1 MRSTATVP
9 LLKTPSLL
17 RTWLQLLR
25 APNLFTVPGDPVAG
39 YLISNAGFTDGS
51 LLLVAGASLCF
62 YGAGLLLNDL
72 VDLAED
78 KTDRPSRPLP
88 AGHASLPSVRRV
100 HWLLN
105 ILGILFLL
113 GTGSTR
119 AVLAGVA
126 TVAAVWSYNCLT
138 KKIPVLGS
146 LNMGLC
152 RTLSMLTGAL
162 AGPSPFSVPIAALMA
177 ATAGLYI
184 AAVTNLAR
192 FETKPSLA
200 FAPRFFPVLAL
211 LPGLA
216 LGVQN
221 ALYSPDKL
229 PSAIL
234 FGATLLGGL
243 SLLQRLVLRPNP
255 LPPLIGAHI
264 RLLLPFQAAACWFGA
279 SQSVGPA
286 FAVALVTLWPVSRMV
301 SRRFYAS

>member
-1 MRSTATVP
+1 MPSTATVP
-9 LLKTPSLL
+9 LLKAPSRL
-17 RTWLQLLR
+17 RTWLQLFR
-25 APNLFTVPGDPVAG
+25 APNLFTVPGDPIAG
-39 YLISNAGFTDGS
+39 YLISNAGFTDAS

-78 KTDRPSRPLP
+78 KADRPSRPLP
-88 AGHASLPSVRRV
+88 AGHASLQSVRRV

-105 ILGILFLL
+105 VVGILLL
-113 GTGSTR
+113 IGTGSTR
-119 AVLAGVA
+119 AVLAGFA
-126 TVAAVWSYNCLT
+126 TIAAVWSYNCLT
-138 KKIPVLGS
+138 KKVPVVGS

-162 AGPSPFSVPIAALMA
+162 AGPSPFSIPIAALMA
-177 ATAGLYI
+177 VTAGLYI

-192 FETKPSLA
+192 FETKPFLA
-200 FAPRFFPVLAL
+200 LAPRFFPVLAL

-229 PSAIL
+229 PSALL
-234 FGATLLGGL
+234 FGVTLLGGL
-243 SLLQRLVLRPNP
+243 NLLRRLLLRPNP

-286 FAVALVTLWPVSRMV
+286 FAVTLLTLWPVSRMV

>member
-1 MRSTATVP
+1 MPSTKPVP
-9 LLKTPSLL
+9 QLKQPGRL

-25 APNLFTVPGDPVAG
+25 APNLFTVPGDPIAG
-39 YLISNAGFTDGS
+39 YLISNAGFTDAS
-51 LLLVAGASLCF
+51 LVFVAGASLCF

-72 VDLAED
+72 VDLEED
-78 KTDRPSRPLP
+78 KAERPNRPLP
-88 AGHASLPSVRRV
+88 AGHASLSAVRRTL
-100 HWLLN
+100 WALN
-105 ILGILFLL
+105 ILGILCLIA
-113 GTGSTR
+113 TGSKR
-119 AVLAGVA
+119 AVIAGVL
-126 TVAAVWSYNCLT
+126 TVAAVWSYNCIT
-138 KKIPVLGS
+138 KKIPFLGS

-177 ATAGLYI
+177 LTAGLYI

-200 FAPRFFPVLAL
+200 LAPRFFPVIAL

-221 ALYSPDKL
+221 ALYSPDKM

-234 FGATLLGGL
+234 FGATFLGALHLLHR
-243 SLLQRLVLRPNP
+243 LLVRPNP

-279 SQSVGPA
+279 SQSLGPF
-286 FAVALVTLWPVSRMV
+286 FAIALVTMWPVSRMV
-301 SRRFYAS
+301 SKRFYAS